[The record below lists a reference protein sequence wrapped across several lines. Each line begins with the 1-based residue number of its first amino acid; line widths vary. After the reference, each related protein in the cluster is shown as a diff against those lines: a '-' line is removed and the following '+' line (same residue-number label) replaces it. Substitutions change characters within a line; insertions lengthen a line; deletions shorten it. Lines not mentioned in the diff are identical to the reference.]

1 MSKPQAQLA
10 LSRLKQL
17 RRQAGRPGAASVM
30 ADQYAQGRR
39 KGIDDAIAIFKEVFA
54 LELDEPPTWEEIK
67 KMNKEL
73 IQDINEMLGTAA
85 GGNEKEE

>member
-10 LSRLKQL
+10 LSKLKQL
-17 RRQAGRPGAASVM
+17 RRQAGRPVAASVM

-54 LELDEPPTWEEIK
+54 LELGRKEKE
-67 KMNKEL
+67 EL

-85 GGNEKEE
+85 WGKEKDNE